1 MRVGEASLR
10 NSQGFWI
17 VSSTGWW
24 WKARSKRWS
33 DLSFSFSHR
42 TRSPFPTCP
51 AAWEQHDRP
60 AAGGAPRARPPTQP
74 SAAEIKVSLLAFSWK
89 VLGIF
94 ILTSSICFCN
104 PSPCAGKVGFPG
116 TWVALVC
123 VADEENVFLLV
134 NGEADG
140 GAELSLFFSHLLN
153 LGPWADLLG
162 TGDLG
167 NLGWRNLWNRMAFCC
182 LGSWTETL
190 VPHRVIRGL
199 QGSARA
205 IPSQYCT
212 ASC

>member
-140 GAELSLFFSHLLN
+140 GADRTLNWVPGDWALIILFPPPESGTLGRSFRDWGFREFGVKKSL
-153 LGPWADLLG
+153 
-162 TGDLG
+162 
-167 NLGWRNLWNRMAFCC
+167 
-182 LGSWTETL
+182 E
-190 VPHRVIRGL
+190 
-199 QGSARA
+199 
-205 IPSQYCT
+205 
-212 ASC
+212 